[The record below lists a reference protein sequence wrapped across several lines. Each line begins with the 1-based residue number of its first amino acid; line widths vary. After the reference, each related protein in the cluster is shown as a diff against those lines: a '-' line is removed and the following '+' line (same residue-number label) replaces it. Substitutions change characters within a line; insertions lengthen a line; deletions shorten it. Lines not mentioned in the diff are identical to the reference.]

1 MSLYQDLL
9 NKKEKLCVVGLGY
22 VGMPLAV
29 AFSKKVDVIGY
40 DINNIKIEKYKKGID
55 PTSEVGDEEVKKCK
69 VQFTSREEDI
79 QKAKFHIVAV
89 PTPINAD
96 KTPDLAPVIG
106 ASEILGRNLT
116 KGSVVVYESTV
127 YPGVTEDICIP
138 ILEEKSGLKCGV
150 DFKIGYSPE
159 RINPGDK
166 VHRLNNIKKVVSGMD
181 KEALEEIANV
191 YELVIDAGVHRAS
204 SIKVAEATK
213 VLENSQRDINIAF
226 MNEVS
231 IVLHKMNI
239 DTKEVIEAMNTKWN
253 ALGFYPGLV
262 GGHCIGVDPY
272 YFIYEAEKLGY
283 NSQII
288 ASARKINNSMS
299 DFVAEGIIKELIL
312 ADKTVSKAKVA
323 ILGLTFKENCPDI
336 RNTRVVDII
345 HKLREYNIEPIVID
359 PLADKEETEKEYGIK
374 LTSMEKIKDID
385 CLVIAVAHQQFKE
398 LTKEQI
404 KAFFP
409 QKEENKNIIVDI
421 KGILDKEKVLNDGY
435 AYWRL

>member
-1 MSLYQDLL
+1 
-9 NKKEKLCVVGLGY
+9 
-22 VGMPLAV
+22 MPLAV

-116 KGSVVVYESTV
+116 EGSVVVYESTV